1 MLTLGKI
8 TIVSGLEK
16 RGLTLLDIRQVPYRS
31 RHSSDVTVSGYSPSH
46 RRVMKKTYRIMSV
59 KPDTIVS
66 VIDKN
71 WY

>member
-8 TIVSGLEK
+8 IIVSGLEK
-16 RGLTLLDIRQVPYRS
+16 RGLTLLDIQQSAYRS
-31 RHSSDVTVSGYSPSH
+31 RHCSDVTVSGYSPSH
-46 RRVMKKTYRIMSV
+46 RRVISKVYRIMSV